1 MLLAQ
6 SIFDLFSLNVT
17 KLLFFEYPKCFHV
30 LFRATTMCVIVSELL
45 QSAWGLETYICFT
58 FKSEWKIFV
67 SENSLNYDWI
77 FKLPVLWRDIILL
90 KYDVLVFSL
99 RAHSIFNEN

>member
-58 FKSEWKIFV
+58 FKEFSDTNIFH
-67 SENSLNYDWI
+67 SDLNYDWI